1 MSFNKGITLQEY
13 KEKYHWNT
21 YKDFSMPIEP
31 SFGETISANLRI
43 HNPIVSNVLHLAA
56 GGFDN
61 FKIDENYNPFED
73 ERILPEHY
81 STVAH
86 SNSAEQTTIL
96 LERYEEIKKDRQ
108 IIERSGFGA
117 NAIGIISAVA
127 TDPTIYAIPFI
138 PGFALNRGAIQ
149 GARSGFAQASISEGL
164 LHQSQPDKSI
174 KESVPTVM
182 MATGLTTL
190 IGSFYKPIAKKVSYT
205 DDPIDGLDGAKKAF
219 DDVGEQMENGV
230 RKEDL
235 VTSWGKVTDD
245 ASPEIKV
252 NSFVD
257 TIHKIF
263 PGVRTLQS
271 VFPSARNAVESLVE
285 TTGIRVKNYNG
296 IKTDHAVETLY
307 TQDMGNLAS
316 FLSGITKSYKAYRVA
331 MTGKDELLF
340 TSAIRDAGSRFF
352 GQNVSHMTLPEFRR
366 TITKHLQN
374 NTKSGIPQIDEQVVN
389 ARKILDDYG
398 ERAVAAG
405 ILKREQLMSNHVPRM
420 WNVFAIFE
428 RQDELV
434 DKIYQHQLRHWQT
447 ENWAKPNRA
456 SVKEAVQSIVDG
468 GQAIENMAVAGPR
481 GIFSARKI
489 NLLNEEEF
497 SDFLIT
503 DIDDILRRYT
513 RVASMD
519 IRLAQKFGHV
529 DMRNVFE
536 NIKNEAK
543 ALIAKTKSEKK
554 RIQITKQ
561 MEKNIKDLEDMRDIL
576 RGVYGLAEN
585 PYSIG
590 SRAGRLAL
598 DFNNLIALGGA
609 TVASVSDIGRF
620 ISVNGFKGLFQ
631 NIKLALKDW
640 DYYKMAAQEAKLAG
654 TALDMVLQSRAMAM
668 FGLEPLAPRFTKLE
682 AGVGHLTNGFFI
694 ANLLSPW
701 NALIKQ
707 ATGIQVSNNIIRDS
721 IAWSAGKLSKKR
733 QERMLASGLD
743 QNDAK
748 QIANLY
754 AAHGEKVRG
763 VFLPNTQNWKAPVKD
778 IEPAEGVSFNIGKGA
793 GKTQNGRY
801 VPAFYNQKTKTIHL
815 DEDYI
820 KTTMFEEKAWTKPK
834 VKGVKAI
841 PEDAIQT
848 PDELYNF
855 VKNHEILHTKFPNPK
870 KRLKGDPVDVEYE
883 NFINKLALEEI
894 EATKSLDKSVKKI
907 QERFRATLKKT
918 VDEYIV
924 TPGAGDQPKW
934 VHSSWGR
941 FVAQY
946 KSFAFG
952 ASNRVMAP
960 SLQYKDMNTLMGIG
974 MMIYIGGVV
983 QDMRRGESK
992 DTLEFI
998 KRGIDHASIV
1008 PLISM
1013 SNTALEAIM
1022 EGNYSYLGG
1031 QIAPVITTAERAAKQ
1046 EWDKL
1051 IPAGNHF
1058 AWPVVNHLTMADIF
1072 DKAKP

>member
-31 SFGETISANLRI
+31 SFKETIGANLRI
-43 HNPIVSNVLHLAA
+43 YNPVVSNVMHLAA
-56 GGFDN
+56 GGFDK
-61 FKIDENYNPFED
+61 FKPDENYNPFED
-73 ERILPEHY
+73 ERVLPEHY
-81 STVAH
+81 NIVAQ
-86 SNSAEQTTIL
+86 SNSAEQTTVL
-96 LERYEEIKKDRQ
+96 LNRYEQIKKDRQ
-108 IIERSGFGA
+108 VIERSGFGA
-117 NAIGIISAVA
+117 NAMGIISTVVF
-127 TDPTIYAIPFI
+127 DPTVYAIPFI

-149 GARSGFAQASISEGL
+149 GMRSGFAQASISEGL
-164 LHQSQPDKSI
+164 LHKSQPGKPM
-174 KESVPTVM
+174 KESVPTIM

-205 DDPIDGLDGAKKAF
+205 DDPIDGLGDVKKAF
-219 DDVGEQMENGV
+219 DDVGEQMEHGV
-230 RKEDL
+230 RKKDL
-235 VTSWGKVTDD
+235 ETPWGKVTDD

-252 NSFVD
+252 NSFVG

-271 VFPSARNAVESLVE
+271 VFPSARRAAESLVE

-307 TQDMGNLAS
+307 MQDMGNLAE
-316 FLSGITKSYKAYRVA
+316 FLSGITKSYQAYRMA

-340 TSAIRDAGSRFF
+340 TSAIRDASARFF
-352 GQNVSHMTLPEFRR
+352 GQNVTHMTLPEFRR
-366 TITKHLQN
+366 TITKHLLN
-374 NTKSGIPQIDEQVVN
+374 NTKSGIAQIDEQVIN
-389 ARKILDDYG
+389 ARKILDEFG

-405 ILKREQLMSNHVPRM
+405 ILRREQLMPNHVPRM
-420 WNVFAIFE
+420 WNVFAVFE

-434 DKIYQHQLRHWQT
+434 EKIYEHQLRHWQT
-447 ENWAKPNRA
+447 RNWAKPNKA
-456 SVKEAVQSIVDG
+456 QIKESVKSIVDG

-489 NLLNEEEF
+489 NILNDEEF

-513 RVASMD
+513 RIASMD

-543 ALIAKTKSEKK
+543 ALILKTKSEKK
-554 RIQITKQ
+554 RIQITRR

-576 RGVYGLAEN
+576 RGVHGLAEN

-590 SRAGRLAL
+590 SRSGRLAL

-609 TVASVSDIGRF
+609 AVSSVSDIGRF

-640 DYYKMAAQEAKLAG
+640 EYYKMAAQEAKLAG
-654 TALDMVLQSRAMAM
+654 TALDMVLQSRAMAL

-701 NALIKQ
+701 NAVIKQ

-748 QIANLY
+748 QIAELY
-754 AAHGEKVRG
+754 AAHGEKVQG
-763 VFLPNTQNWKAPVKD
+763 VFLPNTQNWKAAVKD
-778 IEPAEGVSFNIGKGA
+778 IQPAEGVTFNIGKGA
-793 GKTQNGRY
+793 GRTEEGRY
-801 VPAFYNQKTKTIHL
+801 IPAFYNKKTKTIHL

-820 KTTMFEEKAWTKPK
+820 KTTMFKEKAWTKPK
-834 VKGVKAI
+834 VKGIKPL
-841 PEDAIQT
+841 PEDSIQT
-848 PDELYNF
+848 PEDLYNF
-855 VKNHEILHTKFPNPK
+855 VKNHEILHTKVLQKNK
-870 KRLKGDPVDVEYE
+870 QTKADYE
-883 NFINKLALEEI
+883 NLINKLALDEL
-894 EATKSLDKSVKKI
+894 EATRFLDQNVKKV

-934 VHSSWGR
+934 IHSSWGR
-941 FVAQY
+941 FVGQY

-974 MMIYIGGVV
+974 MMIFLGGVI

-998 KRGIDHASIV
+998 KRGIDHSGIV

-1013 SNTALEAIM
+1013 SNTALEAIL
-1022 EGNYSYLGG
+1022 EGNFSYLGG
-1031 QIAPVITTAERAAKQ
+1031 QVAPIVSTAERAAKQ

-1058 AWPVVNHLTMADIF
+1058 VFPLLNHFTFADIF